1 MNGTREERLK
11 VNWEGAPYIKMEQK
25 GCEEDR
31 QPRPEIAGVVRCAET
46 TGRVD
51 MVGRGRRLCKG
62 VQSSRKEPAA
72 RQESMGRSYKE

>member
-11 VNWEGAPYIKMEQK
+11 VNLEGALYIKMEQK

-46 TGRVD
+46 TGRVE
-51 MVGRGRRLCKG
+51 MVGRGHRLC
-62 VQSSRKEPAA
+62 
-72 RQESMGRSYKE
+72 